1 MKMDK
6 NTSLAKTF
14 KVRAFMKKWQ
24 YYQSN
29 DKDAERDGQL
39 LPGRVQKGKNAKRE
53 RKENLGVML
62 TIMKA

>member
-39 LPGRVQKGKNAKRE
+39 LPGRVQKGKNAKLE
-53 RKENLGVML
+53 R
-62 TIMKA
+62 